1 MGLLKLLLGAVTLA
15 ITLGTS
21 RPAWAAQE
29 SGISAGDT
37 GFYPYLRCTGDVD
50 DPGPGYVLR
59 RHGAQQEHTQCTDAV
74 PGYYGSG
81 LDTMD
86 INWLYPVFWS

>member
-29 SGISAGDT
+29 SGISAGE
-37 GFYPYLRCTGDVD
+37 P
-50 DPGPGYVLR
+50 VLSLSAL
-59 RHGAQQEHTQCTDAV
+59 H
-74 PGYYGSG
+74 
-81 LDTMD
+81 
-86 INWLYPVFWS
+86 W